1 MRIVVQDPAAYQRF
15 LSDVMMKLPGV
26 ANIKSSFT
34 LHEVKNS
41 TTLPV
46 PEA

>member
-1 MRIVVQDPAAYQRF
+1 
-15 LSDVMMKLPGV
+15 